1 MAEIAQGKPA
11 SANYED
17 TGNNLKAVY
26 LTDGDM
32 NTRWAETDTRAGG
45 SDGNANLAADPSKLI
60 IDLESKQTAFE
71 SISVYYHMKAY
82 AAAYKVETSED
93 GKDGSWTMVA
103 DIEKGDSGMQK
114 PVDVLTAD
122 GLQIQDE
129 NGAQSSEI
137 SIAKGS
143 VLTTQ
148 LQRFLRFTISK
159 RNGSA
164 AGLSIREIKIM
175 GEQSNPVYTVQ
186 FDSDGGSEVPPQ
198 TKQPGEKV
206 DEPEPPSKQGYIFSH
221 WYAGDDPETAYD
233 FANATVTGRLTLR
246 AKWVEIPPID
256 IQAGWLSAS
265 STETGQLANLVDEN
279 LTTEW
284 RSGKL
289 AAESSPNDGDPAQ
302 WLAVDLQKAETE
314 LQSVEIV
321 WAAPR
326 YPKKI
331 SIQTSA
337 TGEDGSWRNLYE
349 NANQTMSGAGGA
361 AATVSYTQFSGVC
374 LRYIRFYFENMN
386 ADAAMRY
393 PSIYEIKIKGTQK
406 DAEAVPAAG
415 VTVAPSD
422 VTLTA
427 AGATE
432 ALTATV
438 TPENATDRTVT
449 WDSSDE
455 SVATVSADGVVTAV
469 ANGEATIT
477 AAANG
482 AAAGADVKGTA
493 SVTVRIPANVTFRAN
508 AGTDVVTGMPG
519 NTTVAIGQSLS
530 KPAETPLRT
539 GYKFKGWSRTA
550 DGAVLADADWP
561 LAVAADIELF
571 AIWEEEPQCSCE
583 IETLTVSGNT
593 LELAVGEES
602 GEITLTPEVTK
613 KAGCAVEGHPQDNA
627 VTYAYA
633 LKAGEPNTANA
644 SVNPVSGKV
653 TVTRAGTAT
662 VTVTASLASGAAN
675 RAKERDVKLTVTKA
689 AAVVTFHANGGVFG
703 GGETTKEV
711 TSDDDGYVAAPAEPT
726 RTDYAFNGW
735 YTLASGGNQIAFTD
749 GKFKPDSNM
758 QLFAH
763 WIDNSAET
771 HTVTFKADA
780 ADETA
785 FATQTVAE
793 GEHASRP
800 AQNPKKAGYAFLG
813 WYLADAEYLFDTAIV
828 TADITLVAKWQ
839 EKTVTAISLNLTEK
853 KLTEKDETVELIVA
867 FTPEDVLNKGITW
880 TTSNPAVAT
889 VSENGLVTAVANGET
904 TVTATAQGSEKGSDA
919 VTASAVITVEIMSG
933 GTDPQPS
940 EVVQGKPATA
950 NFEDLENNFKA
961 VYLTDGD
968 METRWAEPNDRV
980 GNQQGQGNEV
990 LAANPSEL
998 LIDLQSQ
1005 KTVFESISIYYHM
1018 KAYASIYK
1026 IETGDHTNGPWTMV
1040 ADVEKGNADSQKT
1053 VDVLTEDGLK
1063 ITEEDGS
1070 PNSAVSVIKGTV
1082 LGTALKRFLKIT
1094 ISKRNENAAGLSIRE
1109 IKMSGVQEGDISAT
1123 HTVTLHYNAGDKPD
1137 AVKTVADGTALTES
1151 DLAEGIYDGHI
1162 FVGWFTDAACTQAYV
1177 LGPVTTD
1184 IELYAKWQEEAAE
1197 KPVTALSLSPAEKT
1211 LKSKGETVDL
1221 AVSFTPSDATN
1232 KEIIWNSSDPEVAT
1246 VADGRVTAV
1255 ANGETTITATA
1266 QGAADGDVVTA
1277 EAEIRVEIPEAENPV
1292 TAISLNPT
1300 EKTLKSKG
1308 ETVDLAVS
1316 FTPSD
1321 ATNKEIIWNSSDP
1334 EVATVAD
1341 GRVTAVA
1348 NGETTITATAQG
1360 AADGNIVTAEAKIR
1374 VEIPAVAK
1382 PVTGIS
1388 LSPEKKTL
1396 TKKDETAELNVSFT
1410 PDDAT
1415 DKTLDWG
1422 SSDTGV
1428 ATVKDGIVTAVA
1440 DGVATITATAQGS
1453 ADGKDPVTASA
1464 EITVL
1469 ISSGGDEDPAV
1480 AEKKEELR
1488 EEINKAKK
1496 QLEEIDKSKYTP
1508 DSIKALE
1515 EAIAKAKEEMEK
1527 DGVTAESLKKRL
1539 DEIRGIRLETLIEA
1553 AKRAELKTAVRD
1565 AYKGITTAYYTS
1577 ASLKKLQD
1585 AVKSAEKLV
1594 ANGATA
1600 EELTRAL
1607 NAIKTAKRGLTLH
1620 EYKVTFSNNR
1630 GVIIETK
1637 KVKAGQKV
1645 KAPVDP
1651 KLDGYTFGGWY
1662 SNSICT
1668 LKYNFSS
1675 AVTKNITLFAKWT
1688 KKPAEEDLTMT
1699 DSKKITYQIKD
1710 KDKKQA
1716 IVVSCGDKNVKN
1728 VTIPAEVTIK
1738 GIKCKVVAIG
1748 EDAFKE
1754 CKKLKSVTI
1763 GKNVQIIEKNAFLN
1777 CKKLKKII
1785 LKGKAL
1791 KKVKNKAFKNTAK
1804 NLKVKAPKGM
1814 KKAQKKKLLRI
1825 LKKGGNKKIKAV

>member
-1 MAEIAQGKPA
+1 M
-11 SANYED
+11 
-17 TGNNLKAVY
+17 
-26 LTDGDM
+26 
-32 NTRWAETDTRAGG
+32 
-45 SDGNANLAADPSKLI
+45 
-60 IDLESKQTAFE
+60 
-71 SISVYYHMKAY
+71 
-82 AAAYKVETSED
+82 
-93 GKDGSWTMVA
+93 
-103 DIEKGDSGMQK
+103 
-114 PVDVLTAD
+114 
-122 GLQIQDE
+122 
-129 NGAQSSEI
+129 
-137 SIAKGS
+137 
-143 VLTTQ
+143 
-148 LQRFLRFTISK
+148 
-159 RNGSA
+159 
-164 AGLSIREIKIM
+164 
-175 GEQSNPVYTVQ
+175 
-186 FDSDGGSEVPPQ
+186 
-198 TKQPGEKV
+198 
-206 DEPEPPSKQGYIFSH
+206 
-221 WYAGDDPETAYD
+221 
-233 FANATVTGRLTLR
+233 
-246 AKWVEIPPID
+246 
-256 IQAGWLSAS
+256 
-265 STETGQLANLVDEN
+265 
-279 LTTEW
+279 
-284 RSGKL
+284 
-289 AAESSPNDGDPAQ
+289 
-302 WLAVDLQKAETE
+302 
-314 LQSVEIV
+314 
-321 WAAPR
+321 
-326 YPKKI
+326 
-331 SIQTSA
+331 
-337 TGEDGSWRNLYE
+337 
-349 NANQTMSGAGGA
+349 
-361 AATVSYTQFSGVC
+361 
-374 LRYIRFYFENMN
+374 
-386 ADAAMRY
+386 
-393 PSIYEIKIKGTQK
+393 
-406 DAEAVPAAG
+406 
-415 VTVAPSD
+415 
-422 VTLTA
+422 
-427 AGATE
+427 
-432 ALTATV
+432 
-438 TPENATDRTVT
+438 
-449 WDSSDE
+449 
-455 SVATVSADGVVTAV
+455 
-469 ANGEATIT
+469 
-477 AAANG
+477 
-482 AAAGADVKGTA
+482 
-493 SVTVRIPANVTFRAN
+493 
-508 AGTDVVTGMPG
+508 
-519 NTTVAIGQSLS
+519 
-530 KPAETPLRT
+530 
-539 GYKFKGWSRTA
+539 
-550 DGAVLADADWP
+550 
-561 LAVAADIELF
+561 
-571 AIWEEEPQCSCE
+571 
-583 IETLTVSGNT
+583 
-593 LELAVGEES
+593 
-602 GEITLTPEVTK
+602 
-613 KAGCAVEGHPQDNA
+613 
-627 VTYAYA
+627 
-633 LKAGEPNTANA
+633 
-644 SVNPVSGKV
+644 
-653 TVTRAGTAT
+653 
-662 VTVTASLASGAAN
+662 
-675 RAKERDVKLTVTKA
+675 
-689 AAVVTFHANGGVFG
+689 
-703 GGETTKEV
+703 
-711 TSDDDGYVAAPAEPT
+711 
-726 RTDYAFNGW
+726 
-735 YTLASGGNQIAFTD
+735 
-749 GKFKPDSNM
+749 
-758 QLFAH
+758 
-763 WIDNSAET
+763 
-771 HTVTFKADA
+771 
-780 ADETA
+780 
-785 FATQTVAE
+785 
-793 GEHASRP
+793 
-800 AQNPKKAGYAFLG
+800 
-813 WYLADAEYLFDTAIV
+813 
-828 TADITLVAKWQ
+828 
-839 EKTVTAISLNLTEK
+839 TAISLNLTEK

-919 VTASAVITVEIMSG
+919 VTASAVITVEIISG

-950 NFEDLENNFKA
+950 NFEDLENDFKA

-968 METRWAEPNDRV
+968 METRWAEPNDRA

-1109 IKMSGVQEGDISAT
+1109 ITMSGVQEGDISAT

-1184 IELYAKWQEEAAE
+1184 IELYAKWQE
-1197 KPVTALSLSPAEKT
+1197 
-1211 LKSKGETVDL
+1211 
-1221 AVSFTPSDATN
+1221 
-1232 KEIIWNSSDPEVAT
+1232 
-1246 VADGRVTAV
+1246 
-1255 ANGETTITATA
+1255 
-1266 QGAADGDVVTA
+1266 
-1277 EAEIRVEIPEAENPV
+1277 IRVEIPEAENPV

-1334 EVATVAD
+1334 AVARVAD

-1415 DKTLDWG
+1415 DKTLDWE

-1515 EAIAKAKEEMEK
+1515 EAIANAKEEMEK

-1539 DEIRGIRLETLIEA
+1539 DAIRGIRLETLIEA

-1607 NAIKTAKRGLTLH
+1607 NAIKTAKRGLTLY

-1675 AVTKNITLFAKWT
+1675 AVTRNITLFAKWT

-1777 CKKLKKII
+1777 
-1785 LKGKAL
+1785 
-1791 KKVKNKAFKNTAK
+1791 
-1804 NLKVKAPKGM
+1804 
-1814 KKAQKKKLLRI
+1814 
-1825 LKKGGNKKIKAV
+1825 